1 MFRCII
7 ACALSVCA
15 ATACAQQWAENMF
28 SERSHDFGSV
38 PRSAKVEHQ
47 FSITNLYKDDVH
59 IAGVRSSCG
68 CTQPRIS
75 KDTLKTHEK
84 GSIIAAFN
92 THAFSGQ
99 RGARVTVT
107 IDRPKYAEVVLDV
120 HGFIRTDLM
129 LEPGQVNLGA
139 VSEGQTA
146 NQKIQ
151 ITHYGD
157 SDWKITDAKSNS
169 PNVHPTL
176 KEVARS
182 GGRVT
187 YELAVELKGD
197 APAGY
202 LNDQLTLTTND
213 RAGEF
218 AVMGEGRVV
227 APLTVSPAALMLG
240 SVSTGQKVT
249 RQIVVKGAK
258 PFTILDV
265 QCDDPSFA
273 FDLENAKTPKPVHLV
288 PVTFAAG
295 NTVGKFTRKIEI
307 ITDLGERSTA
317 ELTVIGHINPA
328 PESQPLATK

>member
-1 MFRCII
+1 MLRFAV
-7 ACALSVCA
+7 ACVISVCA
-15 ATACAQQWAENMF
+15 ATASAQQWAENMF

-47 FSITNLYKDDVH
+47 FVVTNLYKDDVH

-68 CTQPRIS
+68 CTQPRIL

-84 GSIIAAFN
+84 GAIVAAFN

-107 IDRPKYAEVVLDV
+107 IDRPKWAEIQLDV
-120 HGFIRTDLM
+120 HGYIRTDLT
-129 LEPGQVNLGA
+129 LEPGEVNLGS
-139 VSEGQTA
+139 VPEGQTA
-146 NQKIQ
+146 DQKIQ

-169 PNVHPTL
+169 PNIETKL
-176 KEVARS
+176 REVSRS

-187 YELAVELKGD
+187 YELAVALQDD

-213 RAGEF
+213 HSGAF
-218 AVMGEGRVV
+218 PVMVEGRVV
-227 APLTVSPAALMLG
+227 APLTVSPAALMIG
-240 SVSTGQKVT
+240 SVVPGQKLT
-249 RQIVVKGAK
+249 KQIVVKGTE

-273 FDLENAKTPKPVHLV
+273 FDLDKAKQPKTVHLV
-288 PVTFAAG
+288 PITITAG
-295 NTVGKFTRKIEI
+295 NTIGKFVRIIEI
-307 ITDLGERSTA
+307 ITDLDERSTA
-317 ELTVIGHINPA
+317 DLTIIGHVNPV

>member
-1 MFRCII
+1 MFRCVF

-15 ATACAQQWAENMF
+15 TTACAQQWAENMF
-28 SERSHDFGSV
+28 RERSHDFGSV
-38 PRSAKVEHQ
+38 PRAAKVEYE
-47 FSITNLYKDDVH
+47 FVLTNLYKDDVH
-59 IAGVRSSCG
+59 IASVRSSCG

-84 GSIIAAFN
+84 GSIVAAFN
-92 THAFSGQ
+92 TNAFSGQ

-129 LEPGQVNLGA
+129 LEPSEVNLGS

-146 NQKIQ
+146 SQKIQ
-151 ITHYGD
+151 ITHYGN

-169 PNVHPTL
+169 PNL
-176 KEVARS
+176 QQAFREIARS

-187 YELAVELKGD
+187 YELTVQLQGN

-202 LNDQLTLTTND
+202 LNDQLTLATND
-213 RAGEF
+213 RSGEF
-218 AVMGEGRVV
+218 PVMVEGRVV

-240 SVSTGQKVT
+240 SVSTGQKIT
-249 RQIVVKGAK
+249 KQIVVKGAK

-265 QCDDPSFA
+265 HCDDPSFA
-273 FDLENAKTPKPVHLV
+273 FNLENTKTPKPVHLV
-288 PVTFAAG
+288 PVTFTAS
-295 NTVGKFTRKIEI
+295 NTIGKFARKIEI
-307 ITDLGERSTA
+307 ITDLGERATA
-317 ELTVIGHINPA
+317 EFSVIGHINPVV
-328 PESQPLATK
+328 ESQPLATK